1 MPREIKRA
9 DGWEFLP
16 AVNEFTTN
24 LFSYQLLYILHHGQH
39 VSCSKA
45 TFTENI
51 SDECL
56 IVWVSDAR
64 MAVILIH
71 MRFHSQRFTLTKDKI
86 DSAYEDFDVILC
98 VFGHLSTTSFVCL
111 SFLSQT

>member
-24 LFSYQLLYILHHGQH
+24 LFSSQLLYILHHGQH
-39 VSCSKA
+39 VPCSKA
-45 TFTENI
+45 TFIENI

-86 DSAYEDFDVILC
+86 DSAYEDFDIILC
-98 VFGHLSTTSFVCL
+98 VFGHLSTTK
-111 SFLSQT
+111 